1 VPFHRLNTATTKRDG
16 ASAVLRGF
24 ADHTATYHY
33 WDAGR
38 LVISSTVVAMD
49 NWMVSPRYDMR
60 SLCEARVSPVDVF
73 EDAIQGWILDYAA
86 KLADLKE
93 DAAGMAVMN
102 LVVAY
107 PETIECY
114 RAGRDSKG
122 ELKRFFRDGM
132 RGVFPELADVPDA
145 GLNRV
150 CDDLRTGLYH
160 GSMLKGRVVL
170 VPVGP
175 AITYAAE
182 GQVFTI
188 NPFAFLARVQE
199 HFRAYIERLRAG
211 GPENGPFME
220 FWQTRHAGTAESVF
234 PASGCVPRPDE
245 IVVSTAAPVD
255 LTRCVRM
262 M

>member
-1 VPFHRLNTATTKRDG
+1 
-16 ASAVLRGF
+16 
-24 ADHTATYHY
+24 
-33 WDAGR
+33 
-38 LVISSTVVAMD
+38 MD

-60 SLCEARVSPVDVF
+60 SLREARVSPVDVF

-93 DAAGMAVMN
+93 DGAGMAVMN

-132 RGVFPELADVPDA
+132 RGVFLELADVPDA
-145 GLNRV
+145 GLDRV
-150 CDDLRTGLYH
+150 CEDLRTGLYH

-182 GQVFTI
+182 GQVFVI

-211 GPENGPFME
+211 GPENGPFMQ
-220 FWQTRHAGTAESVF
+220 FWQTRHAGTAGSVF
-234 PASGCVPRPDE
+234 PASGCVPRSYE